1 MKERTW
7 DWKNNHC
14 KSVANSCEE
23 EPGTGRTITV
33 GQWLIVVKER
43 YWDWKNNHCRSMVV
57 KEITWDWK
65 NNRCRSMDNSCEGKN
80 LGQEEQSL

>member
-43 YWDWKNNHCRSMVV
+43 YWDWTNNHCRSMA
-57 KEITWDWK
+57 
-65 NNRCRSMDNSCEGKN
+65 NSCEGKN
-80 LGQEEQSL
+80 LGLEEQSL